1 MKTDDPK
8 TEEDDMKL
16 CILTGATGGLGREFC
31 KLLKGEGFDRIW
43 LVSRSADALAA
54 LAAECEGAEAVPI
67 DLTDRNSIY
76 KIADRL
82 REEKPEIKALI
93 NNAGFGFL
101 GDVADMPFETQAD
114 TVRLNCEALTAL
126 TGVCLPYMKEGS
138 YIINVCSIASF
149 APNTRM
155 TTYSATKA
163 YVSAFNAG
171 LRAELKKRKI
181 NALAVNPGPMDTKFL
196 TLGNIKGNSR
206 TFETLPYCDPAKVAA
221 GALRAA
227 KKGRG
232 NYTPRFFFKF
242 YRVVAK
248 VLPRSLVMK
257 MAKT

>member
-1 MKTDDPK
+1 MKI
-8 TEEDDMKL
+8 
-16 CILTGATGGLGREFC
+16 CILTGATGGLGQEFY
-31 KLLKGEGFDRIW
+31 KLLKNEGFDGIW
-43 LVSRSADALAA
+43 LVSRSADRLKELAA
-54 LAAECEGAEAVPI
+54 GCDIAEAVPL
-67 DLTDRNSIY
+67 DLCDRASVY
-76 KIADRL
+76 ALSERL
-82 REEKPEIKALI
+82 KAEKPVIKALV
-93 NNAGFGFL
+93 NNAGLGFL
-101 GDVADMPFETQAD
+101 GDVADMPFETQAE

-126 TGVCLPYMKEGS
+126 TGVCLPYMEKGS
-138 YIINVCSIASF
+138 WIINVCSIASF

-163 YVSAFNAG
+163 YVSAFTAG
-171 LRAELKKRKI
+171 IRAELKKKGI

-196 TLGNIKGNSR
+196 TLGNIKGNSK

-221 GALRAA
+221 GALKAV

-248 VLPRSLVMK
+248 ILPRGLVMK